1 MSETKELSLTEH
13 AMQEIDAAAAGIAD
27 LVKKYDG
34 VVYDVTTTKGM
45 NEAKEARKEIR
56 APRYAIEQVRKAKGS
71 ELKAIATA
79 TLYAAAEEARDLLAT
94 FVPEDNLTLRKL
106 AAALV
111 RETQG

>member
-71 ELKAIATA
+71 ELKAIAT
-79 TLYAAAEEARDLLAT
+79 LYAAAEEARDLLAT